1 MRESS
6 NQKSEFDQKFSD
18 EIIRQKKGKGKKKKS
33 HTMQDNRFP
42 PRLFSICKNIRE
54 STRKCSYKKQSKS

>member
-18 EIIRQKKGKGKKKKS
+18 GIIRQKKGKGKKKKS

-42 PRLFSICKNIRE
+42 PRLFSICKNI
-54 STRKCSYKKQSKS
+54 